1 MRQELRRIRE
11 HVSVMRTLHIV
22 NRDWRQHS
30 DSTPNPYGFGGKTHR
45 SLESRGDGSGEPST
59 EQPQKRDGRARSG
72 LQATACELS
81 CEEDTSHKANDV
93 QEHRDLIN
101 LRMCVLSEREGYR
114 LLGPV
119 ERVTTK
125 DTPKVIEKE
134 QRQKR

>member
-1 MRQELRRIRE
+1 MTPRRT
-11 HVSVMRTLHIV
+11 HTVSEAKPIVPWNPEEMGLANLQPSNRKNETEEPVQDYKRRRASYRAKMTHLTKRTTI
-22 NRDWRQHS
+22 
-30 DSTPNPYGFGGKTHR
+30 
-45 SLESRGDGSGEPST
+45 
-59 EQPQKRDGRARSG
+59 
-72 LQATACELS
+72 
-81 CEEDTSHKANDV
+81 

-101 LRMCVLSEREGYR
+101 LRMRVLSEREGYR